1 MMAGLP
7 EQAALGSLVL
17 HNISGPFCIQPVLLV
32 VTTSS
37 HYDYDLPERC
47 LQVCQ
52 EILKG
57 SGEFFA
63 G

>member
-1 MMAGLP
+1 M
-7 EQAALGSLVL
+7 L

-47 LQVCQ
+47 LQVCLGL
-52 EILKG
+52 LKG
-57 SGEFFA
+57 SGEVVTS
-63 G
+63 